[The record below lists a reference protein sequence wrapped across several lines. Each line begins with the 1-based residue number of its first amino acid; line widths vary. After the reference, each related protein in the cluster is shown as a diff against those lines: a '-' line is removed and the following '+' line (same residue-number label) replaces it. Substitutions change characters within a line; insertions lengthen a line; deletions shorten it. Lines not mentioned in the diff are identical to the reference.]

1 MGAYNMVSGIS
12 EIVLLFLSA
21 PLAVFLP
28 SFYRNCIFSYILHSN
43 LQKSVN
49 LLLCVE
55 YFRFYSFC
63 LFRKLLSFFFLC
75 ASRLVGIRL
84 PTAPPWK
91 PFRQAGTPAHPDMAL
106 PTAIHN
112 AALSSEEEI
121 GKRREKGYTCFGQL
135 FQIGWRHVTDSFM
148 LR

>member
-1 MGAYNMVSGIS
+1 MVSGIS
-12 EIVLLFLSA
+12 EIVLLVLT
-21 PLAVFLP
+21 PFLP
-28 SFYRNCIFSYILHSN
+28 SFYRNCIFSYIFHSN

-84 PTAPPWK
+84 PTAPP
-91 PFRQAGTPAHPDMAL
+91 
-106 PTAIHN
+106 
-112 AALSSEEEI
+112 
-121 GKRREKGYTCFGQL
+121 
-135 FQIGWRHVTDSFM
+135 
-148 LR
+148 